1 MNDGYAQL
9 GGQRPATP
17 WRLGIRNINNNGGGA
32 RGLRSLLTSRA
43 FCCGP
48 NKMARRQFKLSRRLD
63 FCATF
68 QSNPVAAGRLLA
80 NENIVYV
87 SATGFSHTGT
97 RAVVVVLAVVSWR
110 HPAALERFG
119 LRTNH
124 PRNDRTRSWT
134 SLDSSGTA
142 RLSIGLEYAHVLFL
156 ALGYLAILLRQF
168 ARLGNCR
175 PTPSTD
181 AATSPCHSMR
191 RFKL

>member
-9 GGQRPATP
+9 DTVASRNLPEHKQTTAQEPGAFAVSRLAGLFVAVPAK
-17 WRLGIRNINNNGGGA
+17 WRGDN
-32 RGLRSLLTSRA
+32 SSE
-43 FCCGP
+43 
-48 NKMARRQFKLSRRLD
+48 LSRRLD

-87 SATGFSHTGT
+87 SATGFLHRGT

-110 HPAALERFG
+110 HPAALERFV

-142 RLSIGLEYAHVLFL
+142 PLSSGLEYAHVLFL
-156 ALGYLAILLRQF
+156 ALGYLAILLGQF

-181 AATSPCHSMR
+181 AATCPGHSMR